1 MLRRPRR
8 RFRKDG
14 DEDMEEGKEEEDQ
27 VGFIFLI
34 PLLWISSN
42 GFNVLVGI
50 NRKLGRHSRNDS
62 K

>member
-1 MLRRPRR
+1 
-8 RFRKDG
+8 
-14 DEDMEEGKEEEDQ
+14 

-62 K
+62 E